1 MLPKSLA
8 SYQIPVIAFEREAEH
23 ICSVTTD
30 NYMGALHIASLLIR
44 DHCDV
49 LIHINADV
57 LKIIPAYNRIQHL
70 KTPVKNIMC
79 LMN

>member
-1 MLPKSLA
+1 
-8 SYQIPVIAFEREAEH
+8 
-23 ICSVTTD
+23 
-30 NYMGALHIASLLIR
+30 MGALQAASLLIR

-57 LKIIPAYNRIQHL
+57 PKLFLPTTEFVHL